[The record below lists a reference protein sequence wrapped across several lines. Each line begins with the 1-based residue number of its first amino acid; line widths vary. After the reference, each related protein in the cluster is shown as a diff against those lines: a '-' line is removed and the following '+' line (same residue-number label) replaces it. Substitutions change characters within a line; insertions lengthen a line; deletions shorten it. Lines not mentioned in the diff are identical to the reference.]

1 MNSILYSM
9 QGSRDT
15 PRTPAQHGHSSSG
28 NVSDSGIGHSF
39 FPPDFTE
46 EAFVSTTMTSEPP
59 LDQDQDNQQS
69 KGGKPRLRRWV
80 KFVLFWILVT
90 GSILTVHYG
99 IEQFNKLKSILT
111 ERIEKMDSISLFY
124 IAVGFVFMI
133 SVIVNMFCLDRK
145 SCKLPQSVLSPVP
158 PSGLSKCKGG
168 LEKSMKKHLDNSGYP
183 MESVSSTREF
193 PCRRTFSGQGAD
205 VWHDFRRYFENISQL
220 NN

>member
-1 MNSILYSM
+1 M
-9 QGSRDT
+9 
-15 PRTPAQHGHSSSG
+15 
-28 NVSDSGIGHSF
+28 
-39 FPPDFTE
+39 
-46 EAFVSTTMTSEPP
+46 
-59 LDQDQDNQQS
+59 
-69 KGGKPRLRRWV
+69 
-80 KFVLFWILVT
+80 KFVLFWNLVA

-168 LEKSMKKHLDNSGYP
+168 PKK
-183 MESVSSTREF
+183 V
-193 PCRRTFSGQGAD
+193 
-205 VWHDFRRYFENISQL
+205 
-220 NN
+220 